1 MSAPARLAYKRKILF
16 FARGF
21 YGTQKNCWGAAVR
34 AVHRAWQKGYVGRKQ
49 KKRTFRAEW
58 IQRINAASRQF
69 GLPYSQLVRFLP
81 SAGVDLNRKVLSD
94 LAAAEPYAFRALV
107 GVASK
112 QRDAEFAA
120 RGQTA
125 PQTLVGG
132 MEKLR

>member
-58 IQRINAASRQF
+58 IQRINAGARLF
-69 GLPYSQLVRFLP
+69 GLRYSEMVRFLP
-81 SAGVDLNRKVLSD
+81 AAGVELNRRMLAL
-94 LAAAEPYAFRALV
+94 LAATEPFSFKALAE
-107 GVASK
+107 VAK
-112 QRDAEFAA
+112 AQRTAEAAAKPRDASTQM
-120 RGQTA
+120 R
-125 PQTLVGG
+125 
-132 MEKLR
+132 